1 MKRIFLYT
9 TILAGGLLVISSCN
23 KQLETKPQTELIE
36 LKTFEDVQS
45 ALQGSYEGFKSS
57 RYYDN
62 PAASGTASA
71 WSALPDMMG
80 DDMIEA
86 LESLGNWRILSELAY
101 NADNGAVQLAF
112 RQGYEIISRVNN
124 VLQALPAYETGETE
138 EEAKTIRAQALAI
151 RAHAHFDLL
160 RYFATEYDRNSTEL
174 AVPYVTSFDP
184 LNPLTILPARNTV
197 KEVYDRI
204 LEDLANSLTAFEQG
218 GNPSGNAARYYID
231 ETVVHAMRARINLY
245 AGNWQDA
252 VNDANTALNARGLT
266 DADGYVAVFST
277 DTEAAPSSEV
287 YWAIPS
293 DNELTPGGGISGGN
307 PNYRVATPIS
317 NVIKNLGGAYDE
329 PGVILFN
336 QTGIGGFQRTI
347 VDKYPGVNSFKVF
360 RAGEMMLIRAEAKQR
375 LGDPTALDDLNELRV
390 ARDVAEGNET
400 GTALLEAILL
410 LRRVELLGEGHRW
423 FDIKRT
429 TRIVNRT
436 ECGTAGGSSSNNCSV
451 GADSRSW
458 AFPIP
463 FNDIRVNPNL
473 AQNPGY

>member
-1 MKRIFLYT
+1 MKRSLFYISIVAVGLSL
-9 TILAGGLLVISSCN
+9 LAACN
-23 KQLETKPQTELIE
+23 KQLETKPQTELTE

-45 ALQGSYEGFKSS
+45 ALQGSYEGFKST
-57 RYYDN
+57 RYYNN
-62 PAASGTASA
+62 PAASGSASA

-80 DDMIEA
+80 DDMVEA

-101 NADNGAVQLAF
+101 NADNGAIQLAF

-124 VLQALPAYETGETE
+124 VLQALPAYETGDTE
-138 EEAKTIRAQALAI
+138 EAAKTIRAQALAI

-160 RYFATEYDRNSTEL
+160 RYFAPDYDRNSTEL
-174 AVPYVTSFDP
+174 AVPYITSFDP

-204 LEDLANSLTAFEQG
+204 FEDLANSLTAFEQG

-245 AGNWQDA
+245 AGNWQAAIDDA
-252 VNDANTALNARGLT
+252 TTALDARGLT
-266 DADGYVAVFST
+266 DAEGYVGVFST

-293 DNELTPGGGISGGN
+293 DNALTPGGGISGGN

-317 NVIKNLGGAYDE
+317 DIIEDLGGAYAE

-347 VDKYPGVNSFKVF
+347 IDKYPGVNSFKVF

-375 LGDPTALDDLNELRV
+375 LGIGTALDDLNELRV
-390 ARDVAEGNET
+390 ARGVDEGTET
-400 GTALLEAILL
+400 GAALLNAILL

-429 TRIVNRT
+429 TRIINRT
-436 ECGTAGGSSSNNCSV
+436 ECGTAGGSSSNNCSI
-451 GADSRSW
+451 GANSRAW

-473 AQNPGY
+473 VQNEGY